1 MDEKKIL
8 KNSDNEKLK
17 SDLLKK
23 KKALLNKEIIKK

>member
-17 SDLLKK
+17 ADLLKK